1 MIQHPN
7 KQQNI
12 LKMKD
17 KRVRRLWMHRRMREE
32 ESHYKPVTSTTWRPG
47 RRVTC
52 SHAAWARGSL
62 RCRHRL
68 YISVP
73 TRFVMA
79 RLFSWVKCPCDNCV
93 RERENPRL
101 RKERPAKDVE
111 AAKLREFKRKKEAD
125 HG

>member
-1 MIQHPN
+1 MIHHPN

-12 LKMKD
+12 LMQD
-17 KRVRRLWMHRRMREE
+17 KSHRRWWRKLKAMAMAVEPYR
-32 ESHYKPVTSTTWRPG
+32 PVTSTTYRPG
-47 RRVTC
+47 RKVSC
-52 SHAAWARGSL
+52 WNGDGDK
-62 RCRHRL
+62 L

-73 TRFVMA
+73 TRFVMT

-111 AAKLREFKRKKEAD
+111 AAKLREFKRKKEAA
-125 HG
+125 HE